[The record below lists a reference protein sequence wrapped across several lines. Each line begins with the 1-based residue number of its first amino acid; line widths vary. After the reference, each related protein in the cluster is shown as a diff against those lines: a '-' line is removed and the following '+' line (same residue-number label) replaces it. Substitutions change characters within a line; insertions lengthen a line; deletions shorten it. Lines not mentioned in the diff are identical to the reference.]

1 MFLWRCGR
9 RSGPS
14 LEHWGDVAVLSDP
27 VRRGSPGTAS
37 EWVRRWTCKPLWTD
51 CARGRDLVGV
61 EAAPWWRGLGRH
73 DPQDGRDLGVRCRGL
88 EWAADRGYSVR
99 TQWPVIPAIP
109 CPSRYG
115 ADRGYS
121 VRTQWPVIP
130 AVPCPSRYGADATL
144 GRVGHSVAL
153 SRRPAEIAGVV
164 EALMGHDTLSG
175 GSVEAGGDGLRAT
188 QPRATR
194 RLGPRAIRRMYPCR
208 GLPWRASGET
218 ETAPPAEARRPLPRP
233 TLGSLARGG
242 VRSET
247 SCSRLEARWR
257 RARSRQVRGPWLT
270 F

>member
-1 MFLWRCGR
+1 V
-9 RSGPS
+9 
-14 LEHWGDVAVLSDP
+14 DVQATVDGL
-27 VRRGSPGTAS
+27 R
-37 EWVRRWTCKPLWTD
+37 
-51 CARGRDLVGV
+51 ARPRLGV

-99 TQWPVIPAIP
+99 TQWPVIPAVP

-188 QPRATR
+188 RPRATR
-194 RLGPRAIRRMYPCR
+194 RLGPRARRRSGSLPRPCEMPRAIRRMYPCR

-218 ETAPPAEARRPLPRP
+218 ETAPPAEAYPGEPRARR
-233 TLGSLARGG
+233 SLFQDA
-242 VRSET
+242 ET

-257 RARSRQVRGPWLT
+257 RARWARSW
-270 F
+270 